1 MKIFINGEIRDIPE
15 VINLFELLAHLSLPQ
30 QRIAVELNESVV
42 RRKDW
47 HITKIND
54 TDKIEIIHFVGGG

>member
-1 MKIFINGEIRDIPE
+1 MKIFINGKIRDIPE
-15 VINLFELLAHLSLPQ
+15 AINLFELLAHLSLPQ

-54 TDKIEIIHFVGGG
+54 TDNIEIIHFVGGG

>member
-15 VINLFELLAHLSLPQ
+15 VINLFELLAHLSLSQ

-47 HITKIND
+47 DTTKINAAD
-54 TDKIEIIHFVGGG
+54 NIEIIHFVGGG